1 MKHKNGTLF
10 QRILVVVLQRLK
22 VLRGGGL
29 LNERQ
34 GNKGQNLKSEKGER
48 IKEKKIVIE
57 YKVISPKERDKGQG
71 SKPSLLFHCLSF
83 SFLRFLFNFI

>member
-1 MKHKNGTLF
+1 MKHRNGTLF

-48 IKEKKIVIE
+48 MNERKKIVIE
-57 YKVISPKERDKGQG
+57 
-71 SKPSLLFHCLSF
+71 
-83 SFLRFLFNFI
+83 

>member
-48 IKEKKIVIE
+48 MNERKKIVIE
-57 YKVISPKERDKGQG
+57 
-71 SKPSLLFHCLSF
+71 
-83 SFLRFLFNFI
+83 